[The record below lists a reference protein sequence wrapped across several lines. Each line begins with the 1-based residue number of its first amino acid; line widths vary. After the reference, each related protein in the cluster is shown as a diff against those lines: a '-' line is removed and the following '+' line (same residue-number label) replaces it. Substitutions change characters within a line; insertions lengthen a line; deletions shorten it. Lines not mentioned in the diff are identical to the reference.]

1 MKQTNRS
8 TDSTDVWFINWIK
21 VEADTV
27 DRGKVVF
34 ISFYI
39 QRTSFTLKVI
49 DEYSLKVLKEFK
61 KKKKE
66 ENIKMS
72 MPFSIRTTLF
82 LVKAFLKKYYNARE
96 LSELYI

>member
-1 MKQTNRS
+1 MKQTDRS

-39 QRTSFTLKVI
+39 QRTSFAWKVI
-49 DEYSLKVLKEFK
+49 DEYSLKALKEFK
-61 KKKKE
+61 KKKK
-66 ENIKMS
+66 
-72 MPFSIRTTLF
+72 RR
-82 LVKAFLKKYYNARE
+82 KYQNLDAILDTNNA
-96 LSELYI
+96 LSR